1 MTGRA
6 CELHPQTL
14 CPPLT
19 ADGAAEG
26 QLGAPSG
33 HGHSSRVHT
42 EGAACACACAQAPV
56 PVPKHLC
63 TFPAGP
69 TPCDWWGMCL
79 SSESGCVPGSGDQ
92 TPEQQHTSQSR
103 CLQNRTCSRAS
114 CSCPSPSLLVTVTIP
129 LPSDFRG
136 SATLGCPPSPK
147 Q

>member
-42 EGAACACACAQAPV
+42 EGAACAQAPV
-56 PVPKHLC
+56 HIP
-63 TFPAGP
+63 
-69 TPCDWWGMCL
+69 
-79 SSESGCVPGSGDQ
+79 
-92 TPEQQHTSQSR
+92 SR
-103 CLQNRTCSRAS
+103 TYTMR
-114 CSCPSPSLLVTVTIP
+114 LVGYV
-129 LPSDFRG
+129 LVF
-136 SATLGCPPSPK
+136 
-147 Q
+147 